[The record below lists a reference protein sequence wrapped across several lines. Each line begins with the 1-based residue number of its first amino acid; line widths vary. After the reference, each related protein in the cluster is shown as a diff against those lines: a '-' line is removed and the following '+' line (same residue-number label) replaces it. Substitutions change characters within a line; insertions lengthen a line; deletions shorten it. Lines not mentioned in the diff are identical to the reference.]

1 MSQGRKSVGSRPLLK
16 GQLGIKSFFSKSSN
30 GTQSSQATTASGAT
44 ANPMPAQKITS
55 ELDGKVELENAAEN
69 VARVCK
75 GDGPAYDPEG
85 PSKVVEAGNGG
96 AGTASHEPRK
106 VKTDKTSKAKKV
118 KAASRPRPRRASS
131 QKSKRIVDSESDE
144 GGGEGSGSEYA
155 MSSEDEDEE
164 MSDLVVEEEDEE
176 DVMDEDSEE
185 EALETKLKRVQA
197 AKKTKPVQKPTGASK
212 AGARGTPGQGVASY
226 PLSRLSTAG
235 LSSTPQSNVGTP
247 NVDSDRAGAFDAR
260 SEQRFKFLHPDR
272 IMDKKKRRPSDP
284 DYDPTTL
291 YIPPK
296 WFEEKPKPTP
306 AQAQWWEFKADNFDS
321 VLMFKMGKFYELF
334 EMDAH
339 TGVECLGLTYMK
351 GDQPHAGFPEA
362 AYAMNVER
370 LVRAGKKAVVIE
382 QVETPEQ
389 LAIRNEQRK
398 KDKLKKIMVVKRE
411 KVAVITKATITDG
424 EMMVGAGAEIEYLAS
439 VADQVQG
446 QGESDGE
453 GSRRAIVAI
462 TIIDVAAARVIAG
475 QFEDDELRS
484 HLRAVLT
491 ALKPSEIVMP
501 RGDEALSPAS
511 RKIIK
516 GILRQPMVDERP
528 VGEGEDMF
536 YSADVFWNVLKSENY
551 YDSDADMP
559 DLLRELKA
567 DGTGRYDV
575 LSLSLGGLL
584 AHLRRGMIDRWVF
597 CASKFQ
603 TIEDVV
609 GQLGRTTG
617 DRNARSQLAGG
628 SVVGSSGQA
637 ADNISLGAYGSKTM
651 ALDGAALENLEIL
664 ENAEGGAI
672 GTLLGALDHCVT
684 PFGKRRLR
692 EWLCKPL
699 FVIDEIKARQDA
711 IKDLMNGAEES
722 AGEARRILAGLTD
735 IERSIVRICAS
746 GIGVGSLR
754 ESRAILYEDV
764 SKKKIKAVYSTLT
777 DIKKTIKA
785 VKAFANDTSDVQS
798 VYLQSLIGAGS
809 FPDVET
815 PLNKLMSV
823 VDWPEA
829 ERSGRI
835 DPKEGMDEAYD
846 AAVSQ
851 VKQAQADLDQYLEEA
866 RSSVQTGGKLIK
878 MISLQKDPYVLEA
891 PDHIKVPSTWS
902 SMQGKKGVKRYMTD
916 ELLRLTA
923 SMASAKEEKEVA
935 QTKILQN
942 IMAKFAEHRK
952 VWLEAVDRIASLDAL
967 MSLAKAAACGD
978 GPMCCP
984 EFVSADD
991 CDTSSASCVFQA
1003 TKLRHPAGI
1012 SGGSGGFVPNDVHLG
1027 GEAPPFMLL
1036 TGPNMGGKST
1046 IMRQVCL
1053 ATIAAQIG
1061 AWVPADSL
1069 RLSPVDALFVRMG
1082 AKDNLILGQ
1091 STFFIELS
1099 ETAAALARATKHS
1112 LVALDELG
1120 RGTATIDGSAIAG
1133 AVLEYLAR
1141 TVGCRGVFATHYHK
1155 LAEAYDAEESGKRDD
1170 KVAVMHM
1177 GCTVRTTD
1185 DAVDDIIFLYTLSNG
1200 ACPKSFGA
1208 NVAKLA
1214 GLPLDVV
1221 SRAASIA
1228 QKLEGGSEAHGLAR
1242 AAARLLTD
1250 GETTGVTSG
1259 SLKSVQESVLKKIA
1273 SRV

>member
-16 GQLGIKSFFSKSSN
+16 GQTGIKSFFSKSSSN
-30 GTQSSQATTASGAT
+30 GVESSRATTAEGVPT
-44 ANPMPAQKITS
+44 NPMPAQKVAM
-55 ELDGKVELENAAEN
+55 ELDAGAEAENAAEN
-69 VARVCK
+69 VARVCT
-75 GDGPAYDPEG
+75 DQAPLDG
-85 PSKVVEAGNGG
+85 PSKATVVGEGRG
-96 AGTASHEPRK
+96 AGS
-106 VKTDKTSKAKKV
+106 VAKKV
-118 KAASRPRPRRASS
+118 GKKKKVAMTGNKSSRAHPKRVSS
-131 QKSKRIVDSESDE
+131 QRAKMIVDSDSDE
-144 GGGEGSGSEYA
+144 AGGDGSGSEYA
-155 MSSEDEDEE
+155 VSSEGEDEE
-164 MSDLVVEEEDEE
+164 ISDLVDEDDVNEED
-176 DVMDEDSEE
+176 DVDAMDEDSED
-185 EALETKLKRVQA
+185 EALEAKLKRAPSAKQA
-197 AKKTKPVQKPTGASK
+197 KVSK
-212 AGARGTPGQGVASY
+212 AGSKGAGVAQRGARGTPIQGPASY
-226 PLSRLSTAG
+226 PLSRLSAVGTP
-235 LSSTPQSNVGTP
+235 STPQSNAGTP
-247 NVDSDRAGAFDAR
+247 NVDGDRAGAFHAR
-260 SEQRFKFLHPDR
+260 SEERFKFLHPDR

-306 AQAQWWEFKADNFDS
+306 AQAQWWQFKADNFDS
-321 VLMFKMGKFYELF
+321 VLFFKMGKFYELF

-362 AYAMNVER
+362 AYATNVER

-398 KDKLKKIMVVKRE
+398 KDKLKKIAVVKRE

-424 EMMVGAGAEIEYLAS
+424 EMMSGAGGEIEYIAS
-439 VADQVQG
+439 IADHICSEHDG
-446 QGESDGE
+446 QDDGGK
-453 GSRRAIVAI
+453 GSNRATVAI
-462 TIIDVAAARVIAG
+462 TIVDVAAARVIAG
-475 QFEDDELRS
+475 QFEDDEMRS

-501 RGDEALSPAS
+501 RDDAALSPAS
-511 RKIIK
+511 RKVVK

-528 VGEGEDMF
+528 VGEDEDTF
-536 YSADVFWNVLKSENY
+536 FSGDVFWNMLESGSYFKSDGE
-551 YDSDADMP
+551 MP
-559 DLLRELKA
+559 GLLQELKA
-567 DGTGRYDV
+567 DNSGRHSV

-584 AHLRRGMIDRWVF
+584 ANLRRGLVDRWVF

-603 TIEDVV
+603 TIEEVL
-609 GQLGRTTG
+609 GQLGRTSG
-617 DRNARSQLAGG
+617 DRASSQAGDRDTAPITG
-628 SVVGSSGQA
+628 GCG
-637 ADNISLGAYGSKTM
+637 IKTM

-664 ENAEGGAI
+664 ENAEGGVM

-699 FVIDEIKARQDA
+699 FVVDEIQARQGA
-711 IKDLMNGAEES
+711 VKDLMDGAEES

-764 SKKKIKAVYSTLT
+764 SKKKIKAVYATLS
-777 DIKKTIKA
+777 DIRKTIKA
-785 VKAFANDTSDVQS
+785 VKVFATSSHVRS
-798 VYLQSLIGAGS
+798 SYLQSLIGSGS
-809 FPDVET
+809 FPDIET
-815 PLNKLMSV
+815 PLEKLMST
-823 VDWPEA
+823 VDWLEA
-829 ERSGRI
+829 ERTGRI
-835 DPKEGMDEAYD
+835 EPQEGMDEAYD
-846 AAVSQ
+846 MAVAQ
-851 VKQAQADLDQYLEEA
+851 VKQAQTGLDSYLDEV
-866 RSSVQTGGKLIK
+866 RSTIPTGGKLIK
-878 MISLQKDPYVLEA
+878 LISLQKDPYVIEA

-902 SMQGKKGVKRYMTD
+902 SVQGKKGVKRYMTD
-916 ELLRLTA
+916 ELQRLTA
-923 SMASAKEEKEVA
+923 TMALAKEEKEVA

-942 IMAKFAEHRK
+942 IMAKFAEHK
-952 VWLEAVDRIASLDAL
+952 TVWLEAVDRIASLDAL
-967 MSLAKAAACGD
+967 MSLAKAAAYSD

-984 EFVSADD
+984 EFVVGDSVDA
-991 CDTSSASCVFQA
+991 SNSSCVFQA

-1012 SGGSGGFVPNDVHLG
+1012 SGGMGGFVPNDVHLG
-1027 GEAPPFMLL
+1027 GDAAPFMLL

-1053 ATIAAQIG
+1053 ATIAAQVG

-1099 ETAAALARATKHS
+1099 ETAAALSRATKHS

-1141 TVGCRGVFATHYHK
+1141 TVGCRRVFATHYHK
-1155 LAEAYDAEESGKRDD
+1155 LAEAYDAEGGKKDD

-1177 GCTVRTTD
+1177 GCKVRSSE
-1185 DAVDDIIFLYTLSNG
+1185 DAVEDIIFLYTLTEG
-1200 ACPKSFGA
+1200 ACPKSFGT

-1221 SRAASIA
+1221 ARAASIA
-1228 QKLEGGSEAHGLAR
+1228 QKLEGGSEVQGLAR
-1242 AAARLLTD
+1242 AAARLLAD
-1250 GETTGVTSG
+1250 GKAAGVRVG
-1259 SLKSVQESVLKKIA
+1259 SLKSVQESVIKNISA
-1273 SRV
+1273 V

>member
-16 GQLGIKSFFSKSSN
+16 GQMGIKSFFSKSSSN
-30 GTQSSQATTASGAT
+30 GVESSQATTAEGVPT
-44 ANPMPAQKITS
+44 NPMPAQKVAM
-55 ELDGKVELENAAEN
+55 ELDAGAEAENAAEN
-69 VARVCK
+69 VARVCT
-75 GDGPAYDPEG
+75 GRVGESDR
-85 PSKVVEAGNGG
+85 
-96 AGTASHEPRK
+96 AGTASKRQ
-106 VKTDKTSKAKKV
+106 VVGKKKIV
-118 KAASRPRPRRASS
+118 PTGKKSSRSHPKRASS
-131 QKSKRIVDSESDE
+131 QKARMVVDSDSDE
-144 GGGEGSGSEYA
+144 AGGSGSEYA
-155 MSSEDEDEE
+155 ISSEGEDDEISDLVDEEDDEEADAMDEGSEDE
-164 MSDLVVEEEDEE
+164 
-176 DVMDEDSEE
+176 
-185 EALETKLKRVQA
+185 ALEATPKRAQSGKKGKATKG
-197 AKKTKPVQKPTGASK
+197 AKGASAAQSGK
-212 AGARGTPGQGVASY
+212 RGTPMQGPVSL
-226 PLSRLSTAG
+226 PLSRLSAMG
-235 LSSTPQSNVGTP
+235 ASSTPQSNAGTP
-247 NVDSDRAGAFDAR
+247 NVDGDRAGAFDAR
-260 SEQRFKFLHPDR
+260 SEERFKFLHPDR

-306 AQAQWWEFKADNFDS
+306 AQAQWWQFKADNFDS
-321 VLMFKMGKFYELF
+321 VLFFKMGKFYELF

-362 AYAMNVER
+362 AYATNVER

-398 KDKLKKIMVVKRE
+398 KEKLKRIAVVKRE

-424 EMMVGAGAEIEYLAS
+424 EMMGGAGGEIEYIAS
-439 VADQVQG
+439 IADQLCSGEDG
-446 QGESDGE
+446 QDDGGK
-453 GSRRAIVAI
+453 GSNRATVAI
-462 TIIDVAAARVIAG
+462 TIVDVAAARVIAG

-501 RGDEALSPAS
+501 RDDAALSPAS
-511 RKIIK
+511 RKVVK
-516 GILRQPMVDERP
+516 GILRRPLVDERP
-528 VGEGEDMF
+528 VGEEEDNF
-536 YSADVFWNVLKSENY
+536 FSGDVFWNMLESGAYFK
-551 YDSDADMP
+551 SDAEMP
-559 DLLRELKA
+559 ELLRELKA
-567 DGTGRYDV
+567 GDTGRHSV

-584 AHLRRGMIDRWVF
+584 ANLRRGLIDRWVF

-603 TIEDVV
+603 TIEEVL
-609 GQLGRTTG
+609 GQLGRTSG
-617 DRNARSQLAGG
+617 DRVHSQAGDQDTML
-628 SVVGSSGQA
+628 SP
-637 ADNISLGAYGSKTM
+637 GACGKKTM

-664 ENAEGGAI
+664 ENAEGGTT

-699 FVIDEIKARQDA
+699 FVINEIQARQGA
-711 IKDLMNGAEES
+711 VKDLMDGAEES

-764 SKKKIKAVYSTLT
+764 SKKKIKAVYATLS
-777 DIKKTIKA
+777 DIRKTIKA
-785 VKAFANDTSDVQS
+785 VEAFATSSDVQS
-798 VYLQSLIGAGS
+798 AYLQSLIGHGS
-809 FPDVET
+809 FPDIKT
-815 PLNKLMSV
+815 PLEALLST

-829 ERSGRI
+829 ERTGRI
-835 DPKEGMDEAYD
+835 EPQEGMDEAYD
-846 AAVSQ
+846 MAVAQ
-851 VKQAQADLDQYLEEA
+851 VKQAQADLDSYLDEV
-866 RSSVQTGGKLIK
+866 RSAIPTGGKLIK
-878 MISLQKDPYVLEA
+878 MISLQKDPYVIEA

-916 ELLRLTA
+916 ELQRLTA
-923 SMASAKEEKEVA
+923 SMALAKEEKEVA

-942 IMAKFAEHRK
+942 IMAKFAEHRT

-967 MSLAKAAACGD
+967 MSLAKAAAYSD

-984 EFVSADD
+984 EFVSGDD
-991 CDTSSASCVFQA
+991 VDVSRSSCVFQG

-1027 GEAPPFMLL
+1027 GDAAPFMLL

-1053 ATIAAQIG
+1053 ATIAAQVG

-1099 ETAAALARATKHS
+1099 ETAAALSRATKHS

-1120 RGTATIDGSAIAG
+1120 RGTATIDGSAIAS

-1155 LAEAYDAEESGKRDD
+1155 LAESYDAGGGKKDD

-1177 GCTVRTTD
+1177 GCTVRSTE
-1185 DAVDDIIFLYTLSNG
+1185 DAVEDIIFLYTLTEG
-1200 ACPKSFGA
+1200 ACPKSFGT

-1221 SRAASIA
+1221 ARAASIA
-1228 QKLEGGSEAHGLAR
+1228 QKLEGGSEVQGLAR
-1242 AAARLLTD
+1242 AAARLLAD
-1250 GETTGVTSG
+1250 ANFAGARVG
-1259 SLKSVQESVLKKIA
+1259 SLKSVQESVLKKI
-1273 SRV
+1273 SVE